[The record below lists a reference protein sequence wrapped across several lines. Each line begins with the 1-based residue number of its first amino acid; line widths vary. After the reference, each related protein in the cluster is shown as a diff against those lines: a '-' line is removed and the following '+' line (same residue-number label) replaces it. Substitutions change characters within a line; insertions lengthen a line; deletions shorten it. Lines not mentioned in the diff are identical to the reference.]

1 MRSSHMYLRV
11 FFCLKNEITSQFRSK
26 LTTVVALHTAG
37 QQMYTQSGTVG
48 ILVMNYT
55 KLVSDQ
61 TSEVLMTLV
70 QPMRSCVCVVYL
82 VCGFC
87 SSILCGKVDFQEL
100 TFLNPTTC
108 HDMNFSLNYWQLI
121 YEKRKQRLCRWHRP
135 VQ

>member
-55 KLVSDQ
+55 KLVSD
-61 TSEVLMTLV
+61 
-70 QPMRSCVCVVYL
+70 
-82 VCGFC
+82 
-87 SSILCGKVDFQEL
+87 
-100 TFLNPTTC
+100 
-108 HDMNFSLNYWQLI
+108 
-121 YEKRKQRLCRWHRP
+121 
-135 VQ
+135 